1 VIAIFIQQAQ
11 ADPAAGTIPGPSAIV
26 GVGGEPSQGLFDQ
39 LAADYG
45 HRRAPLYSWD
55 ETGASPIAPKQGCTP
70 IERPAGSSSGIT
82 ALIGRQVLPGGRP
95 CIDFA
100 RSERGRQPQDP
111 AGLVF
116 LPYARDGVSWAANSV
131 TNAPASLTPAQLGA
145 IYECK
150 ATRWDQ
156 VGGTSPATIQPVTP
170 LPGVGILG
178 FLKAVFGV
186 TQLGA
191 CVNQSVPDDNG
202 IDPHIAGNPN
212 ALAIYDIGRYLDQ
225 AVYHHDDVHGTL
237 QLHQISGYL
246 PVVHNPAD
254 RRLEVNIG
262 QVAGIPALPPALQI
276 NQWVVIERNPDRTL
290 PASLRHLF
298 AGGHSFLCSNHQA
311 QEDVR
316 DHGFIPLPGAACGVP
331 H

>member
-1 VIAIFIQQAQ
+1 MTIRTVTSTGRAWLAALASAAIAVGAVIAIFIQQAQ

-116 LPYARDGVSWAANSV
+116 LPTRAMGSAG
-131 TNAPASLTPAQLGA
+131 PPTP
-145 IYECK
+145 
-150 ATRWDQ
+150 
-156 VGGTSPATIQPVTP
+156 
-170 LPGVGILG
+170 
-178 FLKAVFGV
+178 
-186 TQLGA
+186 
-191 CVNQSVPDDNG
+191 
-202 IDPHIAGNPN
+202 
-212 ALAIYDIGRYLDQ
+212 
-225 AVYHHDDVHGTL
+225 
-237 QLHQISGYL
+237 
-246 PVVHNPAD
+246 
-254 RRLEVNIG
+254 
-262 QVAGIPALPPALQI
+262 
-276 NQWVVIERNPDRTL
+276 
-290 PASLRHLF
+290 
-298 AGGHSFLCSNHQA
+298 
-311 QEDVR
+311 
-316 DHGFIPLPGAACGVP
+316 
-331 H
+331 